1 MASLSESILS
11 LATRAGQE
19 CKALHN
25 KIGELSS
32 LNTTVKT
39 STVAALNEL
48 VAALE
53 SIRTEQS
60 SLINDETASAA
71 TTYSSSKIAD
81 LILAARNAVKDEL
94 LNGAGEAYDTL
105 KELADLIQSN
115 QSAIEALQTL
125 AAGHVKYDAAQ
136 ELTDPQKAQARTNIG
151 AASASEL
158 STLSTK
164 VGDTTSNFVTAF
176 ETALAGTVEA

>member
-25 KIGELSS
+25 KIGELSG

-53 SIRTEQS
+53 SIRTE
-60 SLINDETASAA
+60 
-71 TTYSSSKIAD
+71 
-81 LILAARNAVKDEL
+81 
-94 LNGAGEAYDTL
+94 
-105 KELADLIQSN
+105 
-115 QSAIEALQTL
+115 
-125 AAGHVKYDAAQ
+125 
-136 ELTDPQKAQARTNIG
+136 
-151 AASASEL
+151 
-158 STLSTK
+158 
-164 VGDTTSNFVTAF
+164 
-176 ETALAGTVEA
+176 